1 MGAPYRPGPPCLPR
15 GGTVSGPGAG
25 EVVSECAVA
34 TKKHPRKKLLA
45 TLRESLEAGTP
56 VQVQRS
62 VDPEEVL
69 EGVVLELSEEW
80 VLLAG
85 LREGAYLNGYH
96 ALRVKD
102 LVDVESE
109 TRFLPFLQRHQ
120 TWPPARPAVEFEL
133 SDLRSIVTVGASV
146 AGVVSI
152 YREAKWPGTVLIGAP
167 IEWTKKSLWLLP
179 ITPRCHWEDHMVQ
192 VRLKDLT
199 QVGFGGDYEA
209 AVLEVAGS
217 VPPRS
222 HTAPH
227 TA

>member
-1 MGAPYRPGPPCLPR
+1 
-15 GGTVSGPGAG
+15 
-25 EVVSECAVA
+25 VA
-34 TKKHPRKKLLA
+34 KKKHPRKKLLA

-62 VDPEEVL
+62 VEPEEVL
-69 EGVVLELSEEW
+69 EGVVLELSDEW

-102 LVDVESE
+102 LVDVEPE

-120 TWPPARPAVEFEL
+120 TWPPARPAGDLEL

-152 YREAKWPGTVLIGAP
+152 YREAKRPGTLLIGAP

-179 ITPRCHWEDHMVQ
+179 VTPQCRWEDHMDQ
-192 VRLKDLT
+192 IRLKDVT
-199 QVGFGGDYEA
+199 QVGFGGDYET
-209 AVLEVAGS
+209 AVLEVAGP
-217 VPPRS
+217 VPPRT
-222 HTAPH
+222 HPAPNTA
-227 TA
+227 